1 MKSLLSITRGRL
13 TIRCT
18 YFSSGISE
26 VLKRLVRLGYAKYHV
41 QTVAF
46 CLNIIISGS
55 FLSTFTSGRF
65 YS

>member
-1 MKSLLSITRGRL
+1 MKSQLSITRGRL
-13 TIRCT
+13 IIRCT

-26 VLKRLVRLGYAKYHV
+26 VLKSLVRLGSAKYHV

-46 CLNIIISGS
+46 CLNIISGS